1 MVSEI
6 IVLPIASEEANWLR
20 LFSTE
25 IHLWEELILAMLIH
39 FDSKTIIAKVENL
52 YYKVQLRLTAR
63 LPPYGF
69 QKKMLASSLVV
80 SLEALPMQK
89 RYHGN
94 SYLTLWIIQFCSL

>member
-1 MVSEI
+1 MKDSDADCNTLSNYSKETSGYIFNIVEGHAYLKSKKHTILVQSTMVSEI

-52 YYKVQLRLTAR
+52 YYKVQLR
-63 LPPYGF
+63 
-69 QKKMLASSLVV
+69 
-80 SLEALPMQK
+80 
-89 RYHGN
+89 
-94 SYLTLWIIQFCSL
+94 